1 MKGSTMSSNN
11 NKFEFASRNKL
22 RYTSTRGELTTE
34 QLWDVPLRSKDG
46 FNLDNIARTANRALK
61 DLAEESFVSTERTPA
76 QDRAEITL
84 EVVKTVIETKLREEE
99 VSRKRASNRAERE
112 RLLAILAEKQAGK
125 LSEMSEQDLQQRID
139 ALTT

>member
-1 MKGSTMSSNN
+1 MSSNN